1 MSAPEIS
8 DALLRTADLLAHE
21 RMPGGYRLMVLKQ
34 AQIASRARPGQFV
47 HLRVPRLRDRILR
60 RPFSIFKVEGDEI
73 SIIYKCVG
81 TGTDVL
87 ACAPAGDRVSLL
99 GPLGNGFPEP
109 GADSFPLLVGGGYG
123 AGAVYMT
130 ARRSPVKGAVFI
142 GGRSAD
148 DILCAEDYEQLG
160 WPVHLASEDGT
171 RGQRGMVTDALDDWL
186 AGRAEGLKIEIFA
199 CGPHPMLAAVAER
212 AIAIDCQ
219 AWISLDRPM
228 GCGVGACLACVQKIR
243 SQDGDWVYAR
253 TCKEGPVFEC
263 RDISWKDLSS

>member
-1 MSAPEIS
+1 MAMKLETARVAEHCEIQ
-8 DALLRTADLLAHE
+8 
-21 RMPGGYRLMVLKQ
+21 GGYRLLVLQ
-34 AQIASRARPGQFV
+34 SPEIAPHVRPGQFV
-47 HLRVPRLRDRILR
+47 HLRIPDLDAAVLR
-60 RPFSIFKVEGDEI
+60 RPFSVYKTEWDRL
-73 SIIYKCVG
+73 SILYKAVG
-81 TGTDVL
+81 RGTEYMKRLTEDD
-87 ACAPAGDRVSLL
+87 AVSLL

-130 ARRSPVKGAVFI
+130 ARLSPVKGTVFI